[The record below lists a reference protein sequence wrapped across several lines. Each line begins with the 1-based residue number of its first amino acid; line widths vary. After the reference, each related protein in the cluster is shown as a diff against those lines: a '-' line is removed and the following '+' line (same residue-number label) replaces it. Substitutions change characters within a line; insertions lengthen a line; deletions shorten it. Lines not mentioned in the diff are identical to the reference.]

1 MLYLY
6 KNNLLSGV
14 TYNQL
19 VAELSEKNCKLQNK
33 VDKFWDSFNI
43 SIQMNNRGL
52 DNKQRILSVIADK
65 FTYYEL
71 QDNLKVVFIYNS
83 FLHNNQFS
91 SKIFSRYQ
99 II

>member
-19 VAELSEKNCKLQNK
+19 VVELSKKNCELQNK

-71 QDNLKVVFIYNS
+71 QDNLKVIFI
-83 FLHNNQFS
+83 
-91 SKIFSRYQ
+91 
-99 II
+99 